1 MAFCQIFRMVLDLLN
16 LLIVVSDGIARAFI
30 RSGATWAIALDISK
44 ASDRVWHTGLLY
56 KLSDMEFQVRY
67 LALCLLF
74 SVIDCFEWFYMGN
87 LQKNI
92 QLMLEFHKAAILVLH
107 FSYYTF
113 IIFLIM
119 LSVIL
124 LSMLMILLYS
134 KSDEESNLWQQLELA
149 STLESDLQDTVE
161 WGRKWLVDF
170 NAVKTQLILFD
181 RSKNTGAIV
190 KMWKQMGLLLKN
202 HLLRCWGWLS
212 LLNWIEALTLFLVL
226 KLPPRKLVHLF
237 VS

>member
-1 MAFCQIFRMVLDLLN
+1 MAFFQIFSMVLDLLD

-161 WGRKWLVDF
+161 
-170 NAVKTQLILFD
+170 
-181 RSKNTGAIV
+181 
-190 KMWKQMGLLLKN
+190 
-202 HLLRCWGWLS
+202 
-212 LLNWIEALTLFLVL
+212 
-226 KLPPRKLVHLF
+226 
-237 VS
+237 